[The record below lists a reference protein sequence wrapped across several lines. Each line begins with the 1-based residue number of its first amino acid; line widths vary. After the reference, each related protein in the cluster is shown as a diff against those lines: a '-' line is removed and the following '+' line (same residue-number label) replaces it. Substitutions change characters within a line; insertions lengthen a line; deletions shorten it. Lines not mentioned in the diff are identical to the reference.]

1 MGDPRSLILSTD
13 LSSFFREEISGARD
27 QLNIELSELTEF
39 YLVNLLCEYSS
50 RDNPVSAPGEEPLA
64 LIYKRSLEAPLDQ
77 RLQILKNLGDV
88 ALYVSGF
95 FADFVERSMV
105 DIDYYVSMG
114 GSAYS
119 NLSDLVGAK
128 PRGETFAEV
137 YLQLA
142 RRFTELVDLL
152 AEISDRSRTN
162 TDDDTELL
170 KLYDRWVRT
179 KSERVHKLLLERGLI
194 PSEGLPTEYEQ

>member
-1 MGDPRSLILSTD
+1 MSASRPLILSTD
-13 LSSFFREEISGARD
+13 LSSFFREEISGAREE
-27 QLNIELSELTEF
+27 LNIELSDLTEF
-39 YLVNLLCEYSS
+39 YLVNLLCEYSR
-50 RDNPVSAPGEEPLA
+50 RDNPVPTPGEEPLA
-64 LIYKRSLEAPLDQ
+64 LIYKRALEAPLNQ
-77 RLQILKNLGDV
+77 RLQILKNLGDL

-105 DIDYYVSMG
+105 DLDYYVSMG

-142 RRFTELVDLL
+142 RKFTELVDLL
-152 AEISDRSRTN
+152 TQIAERSRGN
-162 TDDDTELL
+162 VEGDAELL

-179 KSERVHKLLLERGLI
+179 KSERVHRLLLERGLI